1 MDTLKGSPNVAT
13 EETPRTKKYSAAYYA
28 QREQLELAAAQAKAE
43 IRMHL
48 AKLEAELARLMAEE
62 KVDDVPST
70 SPVRNS
76 ANEWL
81 ETSQVQTSAAFEPRA
96 RNHSTL
102 ISTDRLPHE
111 HVAQEPELSHEQENL
126 SSNTREWL
134 ENSQVETSAAFEHQ
148 ARNIPTLISTEPL
161 PHDDTSQNQDLT
173 HGQKETMSQP
183 CTSREVSNLTCLA
196 ITPGTDL
203 QNNSSRY
210 NKRSDFKIDY
220 KEPFQKWKLNKG
232 DTKMAVIEIFYRTMS
247 LRMMQSMMRATQQR
261 ACQPPR
267 TKTPSRSRPRR
278 RGSRRRAQSS
288 AHTQVTLDH
297 MAARIMFVYNSGQN
311 LSSTVSCT
319 YGERTPDADGCQHS
333 LAPRVCAMHLRL
345 TEGKVQAQNT
355 MTQLDPSPL
364 HDYIRN
370 NCQNALYKDGASTP
384 LKPGALL

>member
-1 MDTLKGSPNVAT
+1 MN
-13 EETPRTKKYSAAYYA
+13 
-28 QREQLELAAAQAKAE
+28 
-43 IRMHL
+43 
-48 AKLEAELARLMAEE
+48 
-62 KVDDVPST
+62 
-70 SPVRNS
+70 
-76 ANEWL
+76 
-81 ETSQVQTSAAFEPRA
+81 QVQTSAAFEPRA

-126 SSNTREWL
+126 SSSNREWL

-183 CTSREVSNLTCLA
+183 CTSRE
-196 ITPGTDL
+196 
-203 QNNSSRY
+203 
-210 NKRSDFKIDY
+210 
-220 KEPFQKWKLNKG
+220 
-232 DTKMAVIEIFYRTMS
+232 
-247 LRMMQSMMRATQQR
+247 SMMRATQQR

-297 MAARIMFVYNSGQN
+297 MAAPHTAVVMQRGTAEKRKATQLINKN
-311 LSSTVSCT
+311 PSSTVSCT

-333 LAPRVCAMHLRL
+333 LAPRVCAMNLRL
-345 TEGKVQAQNT
+345 TETWRSECGT
-355 MTQLDPSPL
+355 SRIRSGTWSLGSPVWM
-364 HDYIRN
+364 IGR
-370 NCQNALYKDGASTP
+370 
-384 LKPGALL
+384 